1 MRADHLSRSS
11 HSIREA
17 THFVQTPTIQ
27 FVCVTTKVVGCLMGC
42 SAEILRGG
50 VSVHGKVHGLVPN
63 RSEVHGSSAEHVC
76 GIGRHVCS
84 IGRRNCSS
92 SSSGLG
98 IACTVSVHD
107 TTAVRVCISLA

>member
-17 THFVQTPTIQ
+17 THFVQTPTKQ
-27 FVCVTTKVVGCLMGC
+27 FVCVATNVVGCLLGC
-42 SAEILRGG
+42 GAAEILRGG
-50 VSVHGKVHGLVPN
+50 VSVHGKVHGLFPN
-63 RSEVHGSSAEHVC
+63 RSEVHGSSTEHVC

-84 IGRRNCSS
+84 IGRRNC